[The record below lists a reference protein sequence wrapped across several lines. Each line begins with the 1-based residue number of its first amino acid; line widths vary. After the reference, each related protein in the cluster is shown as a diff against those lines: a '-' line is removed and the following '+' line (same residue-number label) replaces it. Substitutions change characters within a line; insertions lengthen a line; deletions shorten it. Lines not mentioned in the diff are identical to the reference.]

1 MVLLHDLQ
9 SFGMFMRVGRSFV
22 PSDLRAVQRGGKGF
36 YFGRTSVYKFTS
48 ARQKQ
53 NETMQQYYSAMK
65 DA

>member
-1 MVLLHDLQ
+1 MTYNHSVCLGSWRKLRT
-9 SFGMFMRVGRSFV
+9 F
-22 PSDLRAVQRGGKGF
+22 DLRAVQRGGKGF